1 MAKKLPTHA
10 QTVIIGGGSIGCN
23 TAYHLTKLGMT
34 DVVVLERDQLTSGTT
49 WHAAGLIVA
58 GLLKSAAECEI
69 YTHGRD
75 LYANLEQE
83 TGLPTGFR
91 DVGYLQIATNEER
104 VHEMRRLAPF
114 MRRHNININEVSP
127 QEARDLFPMADL
139 TDVLAGFYIPEDGRA
154 NPVDL
159 TMSLAKGARMGGAK
173 FFEGVT
179 VSEILAKN
187 GTATGVR
194 TADGQTITVENVVI
208 CGGMWSRQLGAK
220 AGINLPLQAAE
231 HYYLIT
237 DSIEGLPRDLPVLED
252 PSTYTYYREE
262 VGGLM
267 LGLFEP
273 GAAPWK
279 LDEIPEDFSF
289 GEIEPDWDRVGPHLE
304 KAYTRV
310 PDALNVGVR
319 KLFCGP
325 ESFTPD
331 LAPLVGE
338 TPELRNCFVACG
350 MNSLGIL
357 NGAGIGKVL
366 AHWIVDG
373 TPPIDVTSMNVNRFT
388 QHEATRAFRR
398 DRGPEL
404 LGKLFGQH
412 YHNDG
417 YETARDLKRSV
428 LHDRLAASGAYFAE
442 GHGWE
447 MPDWFA
453 PTPEEAKIE
462 KYSWFRQN
470 WFEWH
475 AEEHRAARGDVII
488 MDMSAMSKF
497 NVEGPD
503 ALALMSRLS
512 CNEVDVALG
521 RLVYTAWVNEQGGF
535 EADLTVT
542 RLAEAKF
549 MVVVGENSH
558 GHTLMRMKRNIAEG
572 EVVVIT
578 DMTPAITQ
586 INIHGP
592 KARMLME
599 KVTNADMSN
608 DAFPFM
614 TCQDIDVGYWVVKAF
629 RVTFVGELGWE
640 LQVPSY
646 GAVQIYDLLKDA
658 GKEFN
663 LRDAG
668 MQTLNSL
675 RLEKAYRDF
684 GLDVDNTDNPIEAGL
699 GFAVKL
705 DKPGGFIGHYALA
718 AIKEKG
724 VPSTRMLQFLL
735 QDPEPLL
742 YGNELIYLNGKEVG
756 YIQVGGYGHSLG
768 GAVGIGFA
776 EIDAPLTVVMVNEG
790 NWEVEVAGDRI
801 AATASLK
808 PLYDPAMEKIKS

>member
-1 MAKKLPTHA
+1 MAKQLPSHT
-10 QTVIIGGGSIGCN
+10 QTVIVGGGSIGCN

-34 DVVVLERDQLTSGTT
+34 DVVVLERDKLTSGTT
-49 WHAAGLIVA
+49 WHAAGLVVA
-58 GLLKSAAECEI
+58 GLLKSQAECEI

-75 LYANLEQE
+75 LYAKLERE
-83 TGLPTGFR
+83 TGLSTGFR
-91 DVGYLQIATNEER
+91 DVGYLQIANNQER

-114 MRRHNININEVSP
+114 MRRHGINIYEVSP
-127 QEARDLFPMADL
+127 QEAADL
-139 TDVLAGFYIPEDGRA
+139 VPIGDLSDVQAGFYIPEDGRV
-154 NPVDL
+154 NPVDV

-173 FFEGVT
+173 IFEEVT
-179 VSEILAKN
+179 VTEIVAKN
-187 GTATGVR
+187 ATATGVK
-194 TADGQTITVENVVI
+194 TAGGQIITAESVVI
-208 CGGMWSRQLGAK
+208 CGGMWSRQLGAT

-237 DSIEGLPRDLPVLED
+237 ENVPGLSRDLPVLED

-262 VGGLM
+262 AGGLM

-273 GAAPWK
+273 SAAPWK
-279 LDEIPEDFSF
+279 LDGIPDDFSF

-304 KAYTRV
+304 KAYSRV
-310 PDALNVGVR
+310 PSVLDLGVR

-357 NGAGIGKVL
+357 NGAGTGKIL
-366 AHWIVDG
+366 AHWIIDG
-373 TPPIDVTSMNVNRFT
+373 HPPIDVTGINVNRFT
-388 QHEATRAFRR
+388 CHQATRAFRR

-404 LGKLFGQH
+404 LGKMFGQH
-412 YHNDG
+412 YHNESF
-417 YETARDLKRSV
+417 ETARDLKRSV
-428 LHDRLAASGAYFAE
+428 LHDRLLASGAFFGE
-442 GHGWE
+442 SHGWE
-447 MPDWFA
+447 LPDWFA
-453 PTPEEAKIE
+453 PTPDAAKVDN
-462 KYSWFRQN
+462 YSWHRQN
-470 WFEWH
+470 WFDWH
-475 AEEHRAARGDVII
+475 ADEHRAAREDVII

-497 NVEGPD
+497 NVEGPN

-512 CNEVDVALG
+512 CNDVDVAPG
-521 RLVYTAWVNEQGGF
+521 RLVYTAWVNENGGF

-542 RLAEAKF
+542 RLAEDQF

-558 GHTLMRMKRNIAEG
+558 GHTLMRMRRHIQKG
-572 EVVVIT
+572 ETVVIT
-578 DMTPAITQ
+578 DLTPAISQ

-592 KARMLME
+592 KARLLME
-599 KVTNADMSN
+599 KVACADMT
-608 DAFPFM
+608 DGAFPFM
-614 TCQDIDVGYWVVKAF
+614 TWQDIDVGYWVVKAF

-646 GAVQIYDLLKDA
+646 AAVQVYDLLKAA
-658 GKEFN
+658 GQEFG

-705 DKPGGFIGHYALA
+705 DKRGGFIGRDALA
-718 AIKEKG
+718 AIKAKG
-724 VPSTRMLQFLL
+724 EPSTRMVQFLL
-735 QDPEPLL
+735 KDPKPLL
-742 YGNELIYLNGKEVG
+742 YGNELIFLNRKEVG
-756 YIQVGGYGHSLG
+756 YLQIGGYGHSLG
-768 GAVGIGFA
+768 AAVGIGFV
-776 EIDAPLTVVMVNEG
+776 ELDEPLSVAMVNEG
-790 NWEVEVAGDRI
+790 SWQIEVAGELVN
-801 AATASLK
+801 ATASLK
-808 PLYDPAMEKIKS
+808 PLLDPAMKKILC

>member
-1 MAKKLPTHA
+1 MTQQLPRHI
-10 QTVIIGGGSIGCN
+10 QTVIVGGGAIGCN
-23 TAYHLTKLGMT
+23 TAYHLTKLGMS
-34 DVVVLERDQLTSGTT
+34 DVVVLERDKLTSGTT
-49 WHAAGLIVA
+49 WHAAGLVVA
-58 GLLKSAAECEI
+58 GLLKSEAECEI

-75 LYANLEQE
+75 LYASLEQE

-91 DVGYLQIATNEER
+91 DVGYLQIATNQER

-114 MRRHNININEVSP
+114 MRRHGINIYEISP
-127 QEARDLFPMADL
+127 QETADLFPIADL
-139 TDVLAGFYIPEDGRA
+139 GDVQAGFYIPEDGRV
-154 NPVDL
+154 NPVDV

-173 FFEGVT
+173 IFEGVT
-179 VSEILAKN
+179 VSEIIAKN
-187 GTATGVR
+187 GTAVGVK
-194 TADGQTITVENVVI
+194 TADGQVITAQNVVI

-237 DSIEGLPRDLPVLED
+237 ENVPGLSRDLPVLED

-279 LDEIPEDFSF
+279 LDGIPDDFSF

-304 KAYTRV
+304 KAYSRV
-310 PDALNVGVR
+310 PSTLDLGVR

-357 NGAGIGKVL
+357 NGAGTGKVL

-373 TPPIDVTSMNVNRFT
+373 HPPIDVTGINVNRFT
-388 QHEATRAFRR
+388 RHEATRAFRR

-404 LGKLFGQH
+404 LGKMFGQH

-417 YETARDLKRSV
+417 FESARDLKRSV
-428 LHDRLAASGAYFAE
+428 LHDRLLASGAFFTE
-442 GHGWE
+442 SHGWE
-447 MPDWFA
+447 LADWFA
-453 PTPEEAKIE
+453 PTPDAAQVDA
-462 KYSWFRQN
+462 YSWDRQN
-470 WFEWH
+470 WFDWH
-475 AEEHRAARGDVII
+475 ADEHRAAREDVII

-512 CNEVDVALG
+512 CNAVDVAPG
-521 RLVYTAWVNEQGGF
+521 RLVYTAWVNENGGF

-542 RLAEAKF
+542 RLAEDQF

-558 GHTLMRMKRNIAEG
+558 GHTLMRMKRHIQKG
-572 EVVVIT
+572 ETVVIT
-578 DMTPAITQ
+578 DLTAAITQ

-592 KARMLME
+592 KARLLME
-599 KVTNADMSN
+599 KVTSADIS
-608 DAFPFM
+608 DSAFPFM
-614 TCQDIDVGYWVVKAF
+614 TWQDIDVGYWVIKAF

-646 GAVQIYDLLKDA
+646 AAVQIYDLLKAA
-658 GKEFN
+658 GQEFG

-705 DKPGGFIGHYALA
+705 DKKGGFIGREALA
-718 AIKEKG
+718 AIKAKG
-724 VPSTRMLQFLL
+724 VPANRMVQFLL
-735 QDPEPLL
+735 KDPQPLL
-742 YGNELIYLNGKEVG
+742 YGNELIFLNGKEVG
-756 YIQVGGYGHSLG
+756 YLQIGGYGHSLG
-768 GAVGIGFA
+768 GAVGIGFVTL
-776 EIDAPLTVVMVNEG
+776 DVPLTSAVVENG
-790 NWEVEVAGDRI
+790 KWQIDVAGVLVD
-801 AATASLK
+801 ATASLK
-808 PLYDPAMEKIKS
+808 PLYDPAMEKIRC

>member
-1 MAKKLPTHA
+1 MSKQLPSHA
-10 QTVIIGGGSIGCN
+10 QAVIIGGGSIGCN

-34 DVVVLERDQLTSGTT
+34 DVVVLERDRLTSGTT

-58 GLLKSAAECEI
+58 GLLKSEAECEI
-69 YTHGRD
+69 YTHGRH
-75 LYANLEQE
+75 LYASLEAE

-91 DVGYLQIATNEER
+91 DVGYLQIANNQER

-114 MRRHNININEVSP
+114 MRRHGINIQEVSP
-127 QEARDLFPMADL
+127 AEAQQLFPIGDL
-139 TDVLAGFYIPEDGRA
+139 SDVLAGFYIPEDGRA

-159 TMSLAKGARMGGAK
+159 TMSLAKGARMGGARI
-173 FFEGVT
+173 FEGVN
-179 VSEILAKN
+179 VSEIIAKN

-194 TADGQTITVENVVI
+194 TADGQTITAENVVI

-237 DSIEGLPRDLPVLED
+237 ENIDGLPRDLPVLED

-279 LDEIPEDFSF
+279 LDGIPEDFAF
-289 GEIEPDWDRVGPHLE
+289 GEIEPDWDRVSPHLE
-304 KAYTRV
+304 RAYSRV
-310 PDALNVGVR
+310 PSTLNTGVR

-357 NGAGIGKVL
+357 NGAGTGKVL

-373 TPPIDVTSMNVNRFT
+373 IPPIDVTGMNVNRFSRN
-388 QHEATRAFRR
+388 EATRAFRR

-404 LGKLFGQH
+404 LGKLSGQH
-412 YHNDG
+412 FHNEAF
-417 YETARDLKRSV
+417 ETARDLKRSV
-428 LHDRLAASGAYFAE
+428 IHDRLAAAGACFTE

-453 PTPEEAKIE
+453 PTPAQARVET
-462 KYSWFRQN
+462 YSWFRQN
-470 WFEWH
+470 WFDWH
-475 AEEHRAARGDVII
+475 AEEHRAAREDVIL
-488 MDMSAMSKF
+488 MDMSSMSKF
-497 NVEGPD
+497 TVQGRD
-503 ALALMSRLS
+503 ACALLNRLS
-512 CNEVDVALG
+512 CYDVDVAPG
-521 RLVYTAWVNEQGGF
+521 RIVYTAWVNDAGGF

-542 RLAEAKF
+542 RLEVEKF

-558 GHTLMRMKRNIAEG
+558 GHTEMRMRRHIGEG
-572 EVVVIT
+572 EFVTVF
-578 DMTPAITQ
+578 DATPGVTQ

-592 KARMLME
+592 KARELMQ
-599 KVTNADMSN
+599 KVSSADLSN

-614 TCQDIDVGYWVVKAF
+614 SAQNIDVGYFNILAL

-640 LQVPSY
+640 LHVPAIH
-646 GAVQIYDLLKDA
+646 AVQVFDLLVEA
-658 GKEFN
+658 GGEFG
-663 LRDAG
+663 LRQAG

-699 GFAVKL
+699 GFAVRL
-705 DKPGGFIGHYALA
+705 DKPGGFIGRDALA
-718 AIKEKG
+718 AIKAQG
-724 VPSTRMLQFLL
+724 VPKNRMLQFLL

-742 YGNELIYLNGKEVG
+742 YGNELILLNGVEVG
-756 YIQVGGYGHSLG
+756 YLQVGGYGHTLG

-776 EIDAPLTVVMVNEG
+776 TLDEPLSADIVNQGKWEID
-790 NWEVEVAGDRI
+790 VAGERI
-801 AATASLK
+801 KATASLK
-808 PLYDPAMEKIKS
+808 PLLDPSMQRIRC

>member
-1 MAKKLPTHA
+1 MAQLPTHA

-34 DVVVLERDQLTSGTT
+34 DVAVLERDQLTSGTT
-49 WHAAGLIVA
+49 WHAAGLVVA
-58 GLLKSAAECEI
+58 GLLKSEAECEI

-75 LYANLEQE
+75 LYANLEKE

-91 DVGYLQIATNEER
+91 DVGYLQIANNEER

-114 MRRHNININEVSP
+114 MRYKGINIYEISP
-127 QEARDLFPMADL
+127 QETAGLFPIGDL
-139 TDVLAGFYIPEDGRA
+139 SDVLAGFYIPEDGRV
-154 NPVDL
+154 NPVDV
-159 TMSLAKGARMGGAK
+159 TMSLARGARMGGAQI
-173 FFEGVT
+173 FEGVT
-179 VSEILAKN
+179 VSEIMAKN
-187 GTATGVR
+187 GTATGVK
-194 TADGQTITVENVVI
+194 TTDGQTITAENVVI

-237 DSIEGLPRDLPVLED
+237 ENIPGLSRDLPVLED

-279 LDEIPEDFSF
+279 LDGVPDDFSF

-304 KAYTRV
+304 KAYSRV
-310 PDALNVGVR
+310 PSTLEIGVR

-357 NGAGIGKVL
+357 NGAGTGNVL

-373 TPPIDVTSMNVNRFT
+373 VPPIDVTGINVNRFT
-388 QHEATRAFRR
+388 RHEATRAFRR

-404 LGKLFGQH
+404 LGKMFGQH
-412 YHNDG
+412 YHNEG

-428 LHDRLAASGAYFAE
+428 LHDCLAASGAYFAE
-442 GHGWE
+442 SHGWE

-453 PTPEEAKIE
+453 PSQEEAKID
-462 KYSWFRQN
+462 KYSWYRQN
-470 WFEWH
+470 WFNWH
-475 AEEHRAARGDVII
+475 AEEHRAAREDVII
-488 MDMSAMSKF
+488 MDMSTMSKF

-512 CNEVDVALG
+512 CNDVDVEPG
-521 RLVYTAWVNEQGGF
+521 RLVYTAWVNAQGGF

-542 RLAEAKF
+542 RLAKDQF

-558 GHTLMRMKRNIAEG
+558 GHTLMRTKRHIDEG

-578 DMTPAITQ
+578 DLTPAITQ
-586 INIHGP
+586 INVHGP

-599 KVTNADMSN
+599 TITSADMSN

-646 GAVQIYDLLKDA
+646 AAVQVYDLLKEA
-658 GKEFN
+658 GKQYG

-684 GLDVDNTDNPIEAGL
+684 GLDVDNTDNPIEAGV

-705 DKPGGFIGHYALA
+705 DKPGGFIGRDALA

-724 VPSTRMLQFLL
+724 IPSTRMLQYLL

-742 YGNELIYLNGKEVG
+742 YGNEMIYLNGKEVG
-756 YIQVGGYGHSLG
+756 YMQVGGYGHSLG

-776 EIDAPLTVVMVNEG
+776 EMDAPLTAAIVNEG
-790 NWEVEVAGDRI
+790 NWEIDVAGERI
-801 AATASLK
+801 KATASLR
-808 PLYDPAMEKIKS
+808 PLFDPNMERIKC